1 MADMVECHKDPVAG
15 AVEIVVV
22 GAVQSN
28 LYLVEMLEIPQ
39 KQYPRIQFEGLH
51 PMET

>member
-1 MADMVECHKDPVAG
+1 MADMVECHKDPGAG

-28 LYLVEMLEIPQ
+28 LYLVDMLEIPR
-39 KQYPRIQFEGLH
+39 KHYSRIQFEGLH